1 MSLSQELESLK
12 SNVRQTKIQIQN
24 LFLTF
29 GGVNALSDISFDIKD
44 NEILAI
50 IGPNGAGKTSILNCI
65 NGFYKPQKGEIY
77 FDGQRITRI
86 RPDKVAKL
94 GISRTFQN
102 IELYSG
108 LSTLDNI
115 MAARHIL
122 MKQNFISSALYF
134 GWAHKEIIEHRRAV
148 EDIIDFLEIEPVR
161 EKVVGTLPYGM
172 RKRVELGRALALE
185 PKVLLLDE
193 PMAGMNLEEKED
205 IARFIIDIFEG
216 QGETYP
222 DSPVLN
228 NGVSCIVLVE
238 HDMGVV
244 MDLAD
249 RIIVLDFGRIIAEGT
264 PEEIKNDPQV
274 IAAYLGEEK

>member
-1 MSLSQELESLK
+1 VNNGNQA
-12 SNVRQTKIQIQN
+12 KIQIEN
-24 LFLTF
+24 LSLSF
-29 GGVNALSDISFDIKD
+29 GGVRALTDISVDIRE

-50 IGPNGAGKTSILNCI
+50 IGPNGAGKTCLLNCI
-65 NGFYKPQKGEIY
+65 NGFYKPQEGEIY
-77 FDGQRITRI
+77 YEGQRITHI
-86 RPDKVAKL
+86 RPDKAARL
-94 GISRTFQN
+94 GLARTFQN
-102 IELYSG
+102 IELYTG

-122 MKQNFISSALYF
+122 MKQNFVSGALYF
-134 GWAHKEIIEHRRAV
+134 GWAHKEEIEHRKTV
-148 EDIIDFLEIEPVR
+148 EDIIDFLEIEPIR
-161 EKVVGTLPYGM
+161 KRVVGTLSYGM

-216 QGETYP
+216 QGDTYP
-222 DSPVLN
+222 ETPVLRD
-228 NGVSCIVLVE
+228 GVSCIILVE

-249 RIIVLDFGRIIAEGT
+249 RIVVLDFGRKIAEGT
-264 PEEIKNDPQV
+264 PEEIRTNPEV
-274 IAAYLGEEK
+274 ISAYLGKGG